1 MQQDTLRPK
10 RLGPIL
16 LSLGVHR
23 WHVGV
28 FMLVN
33 TITACLIGIVV
44 VVQPYLL
51 TDVLHIPMTEQ
62 GRVTG
67 LLNMAQYG
75 AVALFIAP
83 AGALSDVI
91 GRKPVLIMAIIG
103 FIITLLVLPLVA
115 AVAALFAVRFFLGAS
130 STGHIAG
137 SRTMIV
143 DFPANEDRGK
153 FISLMLVVQ
162 SIVSATLVGW
172 LLPHTPAFLVEHG
185 FDHVTALRY
194 SLWGLAAL
202 GMVALA
208 IAVPF
213 LRAPPRPAGDAV
225 RKPGFKAL
233 IASFREVLVFSR
245 RDPTFGLVLLIS
257 FVIRADFF
265 VTQSFMSV
273 WVMSASKLQ
282 GIDTPHA
289 LKTVGLVSI
298 TLTLSAAASPLL
310 LGFLADRVNRVTML
324 IGSLIY
330 ASLAFASTLLVRDVN
345 GIMII
350 VVFAGIGVAEMAQT
364 VASES
369 VFGERAP
376 PSLRGSAMGLYV
388 FMGTLSVIVV
398 SYLAGIL
405 FDKLGFTAPF
415 LFLAALNLV
424 FAAAA
429 IVMIKMRAGMAKT
442 VEGDSAKVAP

>member
-1 MQQDTLRPK
+1 MQQDALQPK

-16 LSLGVHR
+16 LSPGVHR

-51 TDVLHIPMTEQ
+51 TDVLHVPMTEQ

-75 AVALFIAP
+75 AVALFITS
-83 AGALSDVI
+83 AGALADFF
-91 GRKPVLIMAIIG
+91 GRKPVLIMSIIG
-103 FIITLLVLPLVA
+103 FIMTLLVLPLVA
-115 AVAALFAVRFFLGAS
+115 SVAALFVVRFFLGAA

-137 SRTMIV
+137 SRTLVV
-143 DFPANEDRGK
+143 DYPTNETRGK
-153 FISLMLVVQ
+153 FISMMMVMH

-172 LLPHTPAFLVEHG
+172 VLPHTPAFLVSHG
-185 FDHVTALRY
+185 FDHQTALRY
-194 SLWGLAAL
+194 SLWGLAAV
-202 GMVALA
+202 GTVALA

-213 LRAPPRPAGDAV
+213 LRAPPRPASENP

-233 IASFREVLVFSR
+233 IAQSREVLAFSR
-245 RDPTFGLVLLIS
+245 RDPAFGLVLLIS

-282 GIDTPHA
+282 GIDTPNA
-289 LKTVGLVSI
+289 LKTVGLVSL
-298 TLTLSAAASPLL
+298 TLTLASAVSPLL
-310 LGFLADRVNRVTML
+310 LGFLADRVNRVNML
-324 IGSLIY
+324 IGTLIY
-330 ASLAFASTLLVRDVN
+330 AAFAFASTLFVRDVT
-345 GIMII
+345 GILIL

-364 VASES
+364 IASES

-429 IVMIKMRAGMAKT
+429 IVLIRSRRDSKT
-442 VEGDSAKVAP
+442 AEGAPKKVAT